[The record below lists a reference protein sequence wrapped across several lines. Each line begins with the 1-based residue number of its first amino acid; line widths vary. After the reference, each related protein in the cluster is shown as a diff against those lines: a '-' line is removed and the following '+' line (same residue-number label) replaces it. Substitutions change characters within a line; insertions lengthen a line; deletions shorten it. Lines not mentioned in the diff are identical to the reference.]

1 MAIKIINLRKEYK
14 DVIAVNNI
22 NLEIK
27 EGELFALLGVN
38 GAGKTTLI
46 KMLSTLTKP
55 TSGDA
60 FINGYSINKEEDK
73 IKEIIDISMQETA
86 IARKLTVDEN
96 IEFYARLN
104 GQTKDE
110 IIESKKYLYDVFNLD
125 KVKEVAN
132 SVPKSSM
139 IKRSQVKIC
148 SEEESCVLSSS
159 EIVFPKISNN
169 SCDVK

>member
-1 MAIKIINLRKEYK
+1 MNNMYSIKTKKLTKKFK
-14 DVIAVNNI
+14 DKVAVNEVD
-22 NLEIK
+22 LLIK

-55 TSGDA
+55 TSGEA

-86 IARKLTVDEN
+86 IARKLTVEEN

-104 GQTKDE
+104 GQ
-110 IIESKKYLYDVFNLD
+110 SKIQYFLQLLTF
-125 KVKEVAN
+125 
-132 SVPKSSM
+132 
-139 IKRSQVKIC
+139 
-148 SEEESCVLSSS
+148 
-159 EIVFPKISNN
+159 
-169 SCDVK
+169 